1 MFVMPD
7 SEHNCPQL
15 LLAGSKGT
23 ESSDSALL
31 DSFWS
36 QTCGLG
42 EAPKQEEVQSLATK
56 GQRGPPTRLAE
67 GRRNCSTA
75 GVPKGRAARTSKYQ
89 QNCLGNKTQG
99 WGVCPELCQEG
110 NDGQKAG
117 ERNSGVGLQFAG
129 QSWVGF
135 MG

>member
-1 MFVMPD
+1 MFVMLD

-75 GVPKGRAARTSKYQ
+75 GFPREEQQGLPSTSRIA
-89 QNCLGNKTQG
+89 LGTKHR
-99 WGVCPELCQEG
+99 
-110 NDGQKAG
+110 AG
-117 ERNSGVGLQFAG
+117 EFVLSYARKEMMGRRQGRGTAVLASSLQARAG
-129 QSWVGF
+129 
-135 MG
+135 